1 LPLTRAQVQAF
12 VDSSPFNSLLE
23 MRVAR
28 VHADGVTLECRLRQD
43 TRNTHGTLHGGVYAT
58 LADAAVGVAI
68 AAHYEFKRKAT
79 TVEMKVNFFLPIVEG
94 KLKAR
99 AKLLRLGSS
108 LAVGSVDLYNDQKK
122 LAGAALVTYK
132 LL

>member
-1 LPLTRAQVQAF
+1 
-12 VDSSPFNSLLE
+12 

-28 VHADGVTLECRLRQD
+28 VHADGVTLECRLRPD
-43 TRNTHGTLHGGVYAT
+43 TKNSHETLHGGVYAT

-132 LL
+132 LI

>member
-1 LPLTRAQVQAF
+1 MPLTRAQVQAF

>member
-1 LPLTRAQVQAF
+1 MPLTRAQVQTF
-12 VDSSPFNSLLE
+12 VDSSPFNTLLE

-28 VHADGVTLECRLRQD
+28 VHADGVTLECRLRHD

-79 TVEMKVNFFLPIVEG
+79 TVEMKVNFFLPILEG